1 MSWVAFDRAI
11 RLSHK
16 RSLESPLV
24 EWYEARRLINDIL
37 NEFWD
42 EELPSFVQAKGS
54 QEIGASLLLMPM
66 LRFISPTDPRWI
78 SALARI
84 ETRLSEDG
92 LVFRYRQGTDAWEGE
107 EGSFTACS
115 FLAGR
120 VSGSFSSDWESA
132 VLFEKL
138 LGYANRLGLYSEQ
151 LGREHR
157 RNMPQ
162 ALTHLALISGQPRPC
177 TGWTKG
183 TWR

>member
-92 LVFRYRQGTDAWEGE
+92 LVFRYRQGADAWEGE

-115 FLAGR
+115 FWLVECLARSHQTGKAQCFSRKYSGMRTASGFILSSLAGNIA
-120 VSGSFSSDWESA
+120 ETC
-132 VLFEKL
+132 L
-138 LGYANRLGLYSEQ
+138 RL
-151 LGREHR
+151 
-157 RNMPQ
+157 
-162 ALTHLALISGQPRPC
+162 
-177 TGWTKG
+177 
-183 TWR
+183 